1 MHQLKARKE
10 DLDRAVKQTL
20 YVIRLIEYGHSPFEI
35 FMELNTIA
43 RNIKVSSETSE
54 TV

>member
-1 MHQLKARKE
+1 MQQLKARKE
-10 DLDRAVKQTL
+10 DLDHATKQAL
-20 YVIRLIEYGHSPFEI
+20 YTKRLIAYGHSPFEI
-35 FMELNTIA
+35 FLELNTIA